1 MGPTINASCH
11 RRVCVAPDHRLES
24 AINLPVPGSNF
35 INPTLM
41 VFVVISLV
49 LVAGVIEFSDIV
61 AAAAAID
68 R

>member
-1 MGPTINASCH
+1 MH
-11 RRVCVAPDHRLES
+11 RVTAGSVSFR
-24 AINLPVPGSNF
+24 ILPVPGSNF
-35 INPTLM
+35 ITPTLM

-61 AAAAAID
+61 AAVAAID

>member
-1 MGPTINASCH
+1 MH
-11 RRVCVAPDHRLES
+11 RVTAGSVSLNPRLES
-24 AINLPVPGSNF
+24 TINLPVPGSNF